1 MGSILFMRSSALTV
15 LLSFISLVLSMFSLA
30 YPAWFQQEYKPV
42 NGSSVYQSFGLFAFY
57 STNQLTNPFYAS
69 QTTFVYSDFCSGK
82 VSAPN
87 WMLGF
92 GTAFNEV
99 LCGSYVSTM
108 QGVMI
113 AAVVFAGISLLA
125 AIAACYFPAA
135 GYAERTVSGATFL
148 ASLCLLAVLIT
159 WSVYFQQKLLDLT
172 VVQTEYSQC
181 KSFTDTGASWSCWFY
196 GYNFWVAIAAV
207 FGLLLTTYA
216 SAAGRAAKIQHFRK
230 EYEHNLVI
238 AIQASAMTAP
248 AGGSREQPLLTPAG
262 PTLSEREM
270 ALALQQSREEHELNL
285 AIQQSLMEQQQQN
298 QYMPPPQY
306 GRR

>member
-1 MGSILFMRSSALTV
+1 MRSSALTV

-248 AGGSREQPLLTPAG
+248 AGASREQPLLTPAG